1 MSIENLI
8 NDLKD
13 GNNVEANKSFDKIMA
28 DKVTATLDAKKIE
41 IASGMITRKQADT
54 EEE

>member
-13 GNNVEANKSFDKIMA
+13 GNNVDANKSFNRIMA

-41 IASGMITRKQADT
+41 IASGMIQKKQANK